1 MGCNGRKGRKKWIYI
16 TGDTNSEVSR
26 FEELKR
32 KSFLFRRDT
41 LIVVGDFD
49 SIFGM
54 GRRDEAKLEALVA
67 LTYTTLFL
75 DGNHECFPEI
85 FVYPEEM
92 WNGGKI
98 HRILPNL
105 LYLMRGQVYDLTGLT
120 VFTMGGDY
128 SIDVMYRIPGRT

>member
-1 MGCNGRKGRKKWIYI
+1 MGCNGRKGRKKWIYL

-26 FEELKR
+26 FEGLKR

-41 LIVVGDFD
+41 FV
-49 SIFGM
+49 
-54 GRRDEAKLEALVA
+54 EAKLEAVEA
-67 LTYTTLFL
+67 RTHTTLFL

-98 HRILPNL
+98 HCILQNL
-105 LYLMRGQVYDLTGLT
+105 LYLMHGQVYDLTGLT

>member
-41 LIVVGDFD
+41 FIVAGDFD
-49 SIFGM
+49 CIFGM
-54 GRRDEAKLEALVA
+54 GRRDEAKLEALAA
-67 LTYTTLFL
+67 LTHTTLFL

-98 HRILPNL
+98 HCILQNL
-105 LYLMRGQVYDLTGLT
+105 LYLMHGQVYDLTRLT